1 MTRIDLDELTAV
13 TGGGDCY
20 HAVINLYGLE
30 IGISIG
36 SCKMN

>member
-1 MTRIDLDELTAV
+1 MTRVDLDQLTAI
-13 TGGGDCY
+13 TGGDCY